1 MSKGKFNLFSRSA
14 LASMAA
20 AAVGIGL
27 DAPAKPGEDEDED
40 PEAGPTPDDP
50 EETQE
55 ETDAGMD
62 KSGKKKCGVEEGGA
76 AEPTAA
82 AAATP
87 GADDVVSVADATAV
101 AADQFAAGRKAERER
116 TAAVLG
122 SDIGKANPAMAGW
135 MLSSSPD
142 ANADAIIA
150 QLKTMP
156 GAAAPA
162 AGQSIP
168 DTNVDLGKPGAA
180 AAVAEGG
187 GTSGDDVWA
196 DVQGTKG
203 SDAPVVA
210 SDAGRAT
217 LAALQA
223 GARTVNTG
231 GAAASTPSTPAVV
244 PTGN

>member
-27 DAPAKPGEDEDED
+27 DAPGKPDEDED

-55 ETDAGMD
+55 ETDAGAD
-62 KSGKKKCGVEEGGA
+62 KTGKKKCDGEEPG
-76 AEPTAA
+76 AA
-82 AAATP
+82 AASPAAP
-87 GADDVVSVADATAV
+87 AAD

-122 SDIGKANPAMAGW
+122 SDAGKANPAMAGW

-142 ANADAIIA
+142 ASADAIVA

-156 GAAAPA
+156 VASAAAG
-162 AGQSIP
+162 GQSIP

-180 AAVAEGG
+180 AAVAEGAG
-187 GTSGDDVWA
+187 AADDVWA

-203 SDAPVVA
+203 SAAPVVA

-217 LAALQA
+217 LAAIQA

-231 GAAASTPSTPAVV
+231 GAAASTPSTPAVA